1 MSYGLNVY
9 RSDGTL
15 GFSTADITWQTVAQ
29 FTVAAN
35 ATVSN
40 TYSEAAGMNII
51 AQRQLVNVP
60 PNSQEDYIPNV
71 VVSNNSQTITV
82 SPQSGFSSSQCII
95 HVLAQ
100 DA

>member
-1 MSYGLNVY
+1 MSYGLSVFKT
-9 RSDGTL
+9 DGSL
-15 GFSTADITWQTVAQ
+15 GFSTADVTWQTVAQ

-35 ATVSN
+35 ATVVN
-40 TYSEAAGMNII
+40 TYSEIAGMTVI

-60 PNSQEDYIPNV
+60 PAAQEDYVPNV
-71 VVSNNSQTITV
+71 TISNNSQTITV
-82 SPQSGFSSSQCII
+82 APQSGLSSSQCII

>member
-1 MSYGLNVY
+1 MSYGLSVFK
-9 RSDGTL
+9 SDGSL
-15 GFSTADITWQTVAQ
+15 GFSTADVTWQTVAQ

-35 ATVSN
+35 TTVAN
-40 TYSEAAGMNII
+40 TYSEIAGMTVI

-60 PNSQEDYIPNV
+60 PDAQEDYVPNV
-71 VVSNNSQTITV
+71 AVSNNSQTITV
-82 SPQSGFSSSQCII
+82 SPQGGLSSSQCII

>member
-9 RSDGTL
+9 KSDGSL

-35 ATVSN
+35 TTVTN
-40 TYSEAAGMNII
+40 TYSEAAGMNVIV
-51 AQRQLVNVP
+51 QRQLVNVP
-60 PNSQEDYIPNV
+60 PDAQEDYVPNV
-71 VVSNNSQTITV
+71 AVSNNSQTITV
-82 SPQSGFSSSQCII
+82 SSQSGLSSSQCII

-100 DA
+100 DT

>member
-1 MSYGLNVY
+1 VSYGLNVY

-71 VVSNNSQTITV
+71 TVSNNSQTITV
-82 SPQSGFSSSQCII
+82 SPQSGLSSSQCII

-100 DA
+100 DT

>member
-1 MSYGLNVY
+1 MAYGLSVFKT
-9 RSDGTL
+9 DGSL

-35 ATVSN
+35 ATVTN
-40 TYSEAAGMNII
+40 TYSEIAGMTVI

-60 PNSQEDYIPNV
+60 PAAQEDYVPNV
-71 VVSNNSQTITV
+71 TISNNSQTITV
-82 SPQSGFSSSQCII
+82 APQSGLSSSQCII

-100 DA
+100 DS

>member
-1 MSYGLNVY
+1 VSYGLSVFKD
-9 RSDGTL
+9 DGSL
-15 GFSTADITWQTVAQ
+15 GFSTADVTWQTVAQ

-40 TYSEAAGMNII
+40 TYSEAAGMTII
-51 AQRQLVNVP
+51 IQRQLVNVP
-60 PNSQEDYIPNV
+60 PSAQEDYIPNV
-71 VVSNNSQTITV
+71 TVSNNSQTITV
-82 SPQSGFSSSQCII
+82 APQSGLSSSQCII

>member
-1 MSYGLNVY
+1 MAYGLSVFKA
-9 RSDGTL
+9 DGSL

-35 ATVSN
+35 ATVTN
-40 TYSEAAGMNII
+40 TYSEIAGMTVI

-60 PNSQEDYIPNV
+60 PAAQEDYVPNV
-71 VVSNNSQTITV
+71 TISNNSQTITV
-82 SPQSGFSSSQCII
+82 APQSGLSSSQCII

-100 DA
+100 DS

>member
-1 MSYGLNVY
+1 MAYGLSIFKTNG
-9 RSDGTL
+9 SL

-40 TYSEAAGMNII
+40 TYSKAAGMTVI

-82 SPQSGFSSSQCII
+82 SPQSGLSSSQCII

>member
-1 MSYGLNVY
+1 MSYGLSVFKT
-9 RSDGTL
+9 DGSL
-15 GFSTADITWQTVAQ
+15 GFSTADVTWQTVAQ

-35 ATVSN
+35 ATVAN
-40 TYSEAAGMNII
+40 TYSEIAGMTVI

-60 PNSQEDYIPNV
+60 PSAQEDYVPNV
-71 VVSNNSQTITV
+71 TISNNSQTITV
-82 SPQSGFSSSQCII
+82 APQSGLSSSQCII

>member
-1 MSYGLNVY
+1 MAYGLSVFKT
-9 RSDGTL
+9 DGSI

-35 ATVSN
+35 ATVTN
-40 TYSEAAGMNII
+40 TYSEIAGMAVI

-60 PNSQEDYIPNV
+60 PNSQEDYAPNV
-71 VVSNNSQTITV
+71 TISNNSQTITV
-82 SPQSGFSSSQCII
+82 APQSGLSSSQCII

-100 DA
+100 DS

>member
-1 MSYGLNVY
+1 MSYGLSVFKTNG
-9 RSDGTL
+9 SL

-35 ATVSN
+35 ASVSN
-40 TYSEAAGMNII
+40 TYSEASGMTII
-51 AQRQLVNVP
+51 VQRQLVNVP
-60 PNSQEDYIPNV
+60 PNSQEDFIPNV

-82 SPQSGFSSSQCII
+82 SPQSGLSSSQCII

-100 DA
+100 DS

>member
-1 MSYGLNVY
+1 MSYGLSVFK
-9 RSDGTL
+9 SDGSL
-15 GFSTADITWQTVAQ
+15 GFSTADVTWQTVAQ

-35 ATVSN
+35 ATVAN
-40 TYSEAAGMNII
+40 TYSEIAGMTVI

-60 PNSQEDYIPNV
+60 PSAQEDYVPNV
-71 VVSNNSQTITV
+71 TISNNSQTITV
-82 SPQSGFSSSQCII
+82 APQSGLSSSQCII